1 MLIAQIFSLFLSAS
15 DANCR
20 ELIFHREME
29 GRDGTT
35 LSPLSRAPFFLSRT
49 TPDPFPVNR
58 RARAELARFLA
69 CFEAGREKREKKRR
83 RKFVDPELTRPG
95 TLLSSPV
102 ACSPRN
108 FLNGAAIKTK
118 ISILGEHGEKTLM
131 DNNGGSRPR
140 ATILRGPSN
149 SLRFVWSSKVLASPS
164 PSSFS
169 SPPPPFPFSLSRDL
183 AIGSCRYVTTRIC
196 EEEKK
201 KKRKKSNEFWEMIV
215 SFSSEGLV
223 HLSRVRSSLFTGV
236 YGRRRRGEES
246 FDEFSA
252 LLLAWEEERRK
263 RGVVVSLW

>member
-35 LSPLSRAPFFLSRT
+35 LSLLSRAPFFLSRT

-149 SLRFVWSSKVLASPS
+149 SLRFV
-164 PSSFS
+164 
-169 SPPPPFPFSLSRDL
+169 
-183 AIGSCRYVTTRIC
+183 
-196 EEEKK
+196 
-201 KKRKKSNEFWEMIV
+201 
-215 SFSSEGLV
+215 
-223 HLSRVRSSLFTGV
+223 
-236 YGRRRRGEES
+236 
-246 FDEFSA
+246 
-252 LLLAWEEERRK
+252 
-263 RGVVVSLW
+263 